1 MQDNTQTDALHS
13 KYAYAILQTGV
24 KGGSLVDDMGETF
37 SVTEQMIL
45 EAVNQIHQACDAVKQ
60 R

>member
-1 MQDNTQTDALHS
+1 MQDNQQADSLDS

-24 KGGSLVDDMGETF
+24 KGGSLVNDMGEVF
-37 SVTEQMIL
+37 SITENMIL
-45 EAVNQIHQACDAVKQ
+45 QAVNQVHAACDAVKA